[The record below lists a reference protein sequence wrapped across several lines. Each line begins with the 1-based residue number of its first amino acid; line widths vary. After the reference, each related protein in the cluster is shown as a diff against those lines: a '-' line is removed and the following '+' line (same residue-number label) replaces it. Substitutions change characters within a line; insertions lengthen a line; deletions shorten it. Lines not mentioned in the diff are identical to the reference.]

1 MRVLLFAVLLFA
13 LIHWWDIIALL
24 PADMQSAFGLGL
36 VLACLF
42 GGFGS
47 FSD

>member
-13 LIHWWDIIALL
+13 LIHWWDIIALM
-24 PADMQSAFGLGL
+24 PADMQKAFALGL
-36 VLACLF
+36 VLTCIF
-42 GGFGS
+42 SGFGS

>member
-1 MRVLLFAVLLFA
+1 MPVLLFAVLLFA

-24 PADMQSAFGLGL
+24 PAHMQKAFGLGL
-36 VLACLF
+36 VLTFIF